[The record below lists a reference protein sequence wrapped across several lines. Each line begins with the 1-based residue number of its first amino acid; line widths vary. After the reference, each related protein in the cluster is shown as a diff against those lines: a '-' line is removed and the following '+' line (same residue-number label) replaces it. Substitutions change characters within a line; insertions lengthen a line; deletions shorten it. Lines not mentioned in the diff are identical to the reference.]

1 MHGIFPVESVSRQIP
16 RGIVQSLC
24 WLRMAMLDGIEFFS
38 GRENL
43 GSLDKI
49 RIDHDFITWRN
60 KHHLRAC
67 NFQDIATLELLG
79 ASTLQ
84 QIRVDFHSIPAIDP
98 HMPATSIGVVCI

>member
-1 MHGIFPVESVSRQIP
+1 MT
-16 RGIVQSLC
+16 
-24 WLRMAMLDGIEFFS
+24 MLDGIEFFS
-38 GRENL
+38 SRENL
-43 GSLDKI
+43 GSLDKV

-98 HMPATSIGVVCI
+98 HMPATSIGVVCIVENRGMMSRHDLTRTEIDVNR